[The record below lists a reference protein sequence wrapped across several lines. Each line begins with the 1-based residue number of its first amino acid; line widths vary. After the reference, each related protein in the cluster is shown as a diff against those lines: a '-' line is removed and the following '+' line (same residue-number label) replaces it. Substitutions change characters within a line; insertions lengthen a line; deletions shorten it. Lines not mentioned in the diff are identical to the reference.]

1 MHQELDQWMNTG
13 RVHMEPFYFFV
24 MLTIWLPLILYT
36 LKRQFDSLKRRRQM
50 LNIKKLQLEV
60 RRNLK
65 REQLTFDVARNIL
78 HASMVESG
86 ASRVRQL
93 EQLADLQS
101 LHHEINGQLEELDIA
116 LNSYRISE

>member
-1 MHQELDQWMNTG
+1 
-13 RVHMEPFYFFV
+13 

-65 REQLTFDVARNIL
+65 REQLTFDVARSIL
-78 HASMVESG
+78 HASMLESG
-86 ASRVRQL
+86 ASRVRQI

-101 LHHEINGQLEELDIA
+101 LHQEINGQLAELDVA

>member
-1 MHQELDQWMNTG
+1 MHQELDEWMITEQ
-13 RVHMEPFYFFV
+13 VQMEPLYFLV

-36 LKRQFDSLKRRRQM
+36 LKRQLDSLKRRRQM

-65 REQLTFDVARNIL
+65 REQLTFDVARSIL
-78 HASMVESG
+78 HASMLESG
-86 ASRVRQL
+86 ASRVRQI

-101 LHHEINGQLEELDIA
+101 LHQEINGQLAELDVA

>member
-1 MHQELDQWMNTG
+1 
-13 RVHMEPFYFFV
+13 MEPFYFFV